1 MKMEREMTE
10 NFTFEGQYTI
20 LDRLMQIPVCMLI
33 TAIIVMWG
41 FWLGVIT
48 G

>member
-1 MKMEREMTE
+1 MHEK
-10 NFTFEGQYTI
+10 FTFEGRYDI
-20 LDRLMQIPVCMLI
+20 LDRLMQIPVSL
-33 TAIIVMWG
+33 VMGASVYLWG